1 MATVYVSAGEAV
13 IADLI
18 DGTSSTHL
26 DSTNTY
32 VEWGTGTTAAA
43 KGDTDVETPGSE
55 ARVQCTA
62 SQPAA
67 DTNQWVGTITA
78 DGAMAVTEAGIFNHV
93 SAGSLIIRSVFTV
106 INVDTSDS
114 IQFTFT
120 LQQA

>member
-13 IADLI
+13 VADLI

-26 DSTNTY
+26 DSTNSHI
-32 VEWGTGTTAAA
+32 EWGTGTTGAA

-55 ARVQCTA
+55 ARSQATA

-67 DTNQWVGTITA
+67 DTNQWVATITA
-78 DGAMAVTEAGIFNHV
+78 DGTAAITEMGLFDHV
-93 SAGSLIIRSVFTV
+93 SAGTLVIRSVFAA
-106 INVDTSDS
+106 INVEANDS
-114 IQFTFT
+114 IQFTVT